1 MGHQL
6 AQLNIGR
13 LIAPLD
19 APEIAEFVAALDDI
33 NALADAAPG
42 FVWRFQ
48 TADGDAT
55 AVRPYADDRIIVNFS
70 VWQSLDSLHQ
80 YVYRGG
86 HAGVL
91 AKRREWFARMH
102 EAFLV
107 LWWVPEGHRPS
118 PDEAVARLEH
128 LRQHGPTP
136 YAFTFKVAFPPPD
149 AGAPLN
155 DETGR
160 D

>member
-1 MGHQL
+1 MAYQL

-13 LIAPLD
+13 LIAPLE
-19 APEIAEFVAALDDI
+19 APEIAEFVAALDEI

-55 AVRPYADDRIIVNFS
+55 SVRPYADDRIIVNFS
-70 VWQSLDSLHQ
+70 VWQSLESLHQ

-91 AKRREWFARMH
+91 ARRREWFARMG
-102 EAFLV
+102 EA
-107 LWWVPEGHRPS
+107 P
-118 PDEAVARLEH
+118 
-128 LRQHGPTP
+128 
-136 YAFTFKVAFPPPD
+136 FPPPD
-149 AGAPLN
+149 AAAP
-155 DETGR
+155 TPSASQRAG
-160 D
+160 